1 MEIHRVK
8 HYKHLFFD
16 LDHTLWD
23 FEANSRA
30 VLAELH
36 AEFGLAGMGV
46 GGDAFIQVYEEV
58 NTALWAR
65 MEAGSI
71 PKEVIRALRFNQ
83 ALEKF
88 GLRDA
93 GLAGR
98 LEVSY
103 MDRCPKCS
111 TLLPGALEL
120 LEDLRR
126 DYRMH
131 IITNGF
137 TEVQGVKMNASG
149 IRGYFDVVLTSE
161 MAGASKPSARI
172 FRHAMRS
179 AGAKLQESLMIG
191 DNAVADIGGAR
202 KAGMDQAH
210 LAPTGSGDPQATY
223 RITHLDELRAVL
235 L

>member
-8 HYKHLFFD
+8 HYRHLFFD

-36 AEFGLAGMGV
+36 TEFGLAEMGV
-46 GGDAFIQVYEEV
+46 DGAAFIHAYEEV

-65 MEAGSI
+65 MGTGSI

-93 GLAGR
+93 SMAQR
-98 LEVSY
+98 LEVTY

-111 TLLPGALEL
+111 TLLPGAMEL

-137 TEVQGVKMNASG
+137 TEVQGVKMDASG

-161 MAGASKPSARI
+161 MAGAAKPSVRI

-210 LAPTGSGDPQATY
+210 LAPLGSGDSLATY
-223 RITHLDELRAVL
+223 RITCLDELRSVL